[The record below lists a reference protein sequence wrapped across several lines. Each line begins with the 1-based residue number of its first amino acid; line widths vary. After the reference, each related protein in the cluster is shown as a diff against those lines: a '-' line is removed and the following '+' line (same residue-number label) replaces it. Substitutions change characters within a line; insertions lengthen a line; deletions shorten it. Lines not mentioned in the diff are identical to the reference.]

1 MKRIIPFSLYLL
13 LVMPAALFANLHYI
27 NPKENT
33 DTSSYSAGNS
43 KSLILRG
50 SLSTFNAAYGKNYF
64 ELNWNTIAGDFDHF
78 EIERSLDGL
87 KYETIGTVCN
97 REVISTE
104 GLYAFRDHFHSSV
117 ARNND
122 FYYRLKE
129 YEANGNIIYSKVLIA
144 RMFNTKSLASLS
156 VTPDPLANDI
166 LVNVQL
172 NENSYVMM
180 KVVDEQGNMILK
192 EGQNA
197 GYGPNTFTLEGTH
210 GLRQGLYTLEIT
222 VNSKERMI
230 MKLSKG

>member
-1 MKRIIPFSLYLL
+1 MKRIIPFSIYLL
-13 LVMPAALFANLHYI
+13 LVMPAALFANLRYI
-27 NPKENT
+27 SPIKNT
-33 DTSSYSAGNS
+33 DTSFNSSGNS

-87 KYETIGTVCN
+87 NYETIGTVN
-97 REVISTE
+97 NKEVVSNE
-104 GLYAFRDHFHSSV
+104 GQYAFRDHFHSVV

-129 YEANGNIIYSKVLIA
+129 FEANGNIIYSKVLIA

-172 NENSYVMM
+172 NEDSYVMM
-180 KVVDEQGNMILK
+180 KVSDEQGNLILK
-192 EGQNA
+192 EGQKAAN
-197 GYGPNTFTLEGTH
+197 GPNTFTLEGTH
-210 GLRQGLYTLEIT
+210 GLHPGLYTLEVT
-222 VNSKERMI
+222 VNSKERMV